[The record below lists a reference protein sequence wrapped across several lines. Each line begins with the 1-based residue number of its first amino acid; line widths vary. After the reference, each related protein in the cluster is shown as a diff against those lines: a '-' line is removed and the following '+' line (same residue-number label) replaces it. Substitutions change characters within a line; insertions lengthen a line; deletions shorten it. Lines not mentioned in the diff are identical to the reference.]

1 MILLIDNY
9 DSFTYNLFQEIGN
22 LTDQPIEVVKNDQ
35 VSVSDLNRPGLT
47 GLVLSPGPGRPED
60 AGNMN
65 AVLKA
70 AIGKVPV
77 LGVCLGHQAIGEVYG
92 AQVIKAPRLM
102 HGKTDTMI
110 KVADSQLFDGCPD
123 HFTIGRYHSLVIDPK
138 TIPTELTVTGMAAD
152 GTVQA
157 VADPKNEVFGVEYH
171 PESIM
176 TDQTVAKRIFNNF
189 LALTVA
195 KQTELIK

>member
-22 LTDQPIEVVKNDQ
+22 LTDQKIKVVKNDQ
-35 VSVSDLNRPGLT
+35 VSESDLDQPGLT
-47 GLVLSPGPGRPED
+47 GIVLSPGPGRPED

-65 AVLKA
+65 QVLKA
-70 AIGKVPV
+70 AIGRFPV

-92 AQVIKAPRLM
+92 AHVVKAPHIM
-102 HGKTDTMI
+102 HGKTDTML
-110 KVADSQLFDGCPD
+110 KTNDSELFNNCPAQ
-123 HFTIGRYHSLVIDPK
+123 FTIGRYHSLVINPNTVPDNLK
-138 TIPTELTVTGMAAD
+138 VTGMADD

-157 VADPKNEVFGVEYH
+157 VADDVNHVYGVEYH

-176 TDQTVAKRIFNNF
+176 TDQTVAHQIFNNF
-189 LALTVA
+189 LAMTNA
-195 KQTELIK
+195 NSKQLI